1 VGTGIIS
8 VAQHLLRSV
17 SAAAGRGRSQVTR
30 AGLTPG
36 RAAWRRSRLAPV
48 CLVLVVAAGD
58 VAAQGRPE
66 DEFRGITVLN
76 RQRPEYDPLGLRFG
90 SFSVRGTATVDQGY
104 NDNVFYTANNKKG
117 DNVTLARADTSFTSN
132 WSRHAVGGFAGVQ
145 RLQYYSLT
153 DQSYTNAEGGLNGA
167 YDVTPDMRLTADVF
181 TNVSHV
187 IRTDSDAVASDE
199 PIEFRT
205 TGGGVGVTQ
214 QLARYR
220 LGLRAFYRTID
231 YDAYAFNGVTVR
243 GSGQFNDLDV
253 YGATGTVGYV
263 LGPYRTVLGGVRVT
277 RFDYTSVP
285 TGFLDLSSQSV
296 YGFVGFNYDF
306 DGVWR
311 YEFDVGYI
319 YQQYDENRIASLS
332 GPSGSLRVT
341 WAPTALLAIT
351 GNVSRTINQQLVS
364 MPGAQ
369 NIDNGFFSNR
379 VNLIATYELFRNV
392 LVNAGTTVR
401 YDEYQG
407 TRGTALFLEQTVG
420 FNVLLD
426 RNFRVGGFYLRQDT
440 LNENSGDPS
449 RNVIALRL
457 TAAL

>member
-1 VGTGIIS
+1 MGTVIIS
-8 VAQHLLRSV
+8 VAQKALRS
-17 SAAAGRGRSQVTR
+17 AACALVHS
-30 AGLTPG
+30 P
-36 RAAWRRSRLAPV
+36 AWRLRTSVLAPC
-48 CLVLVVAAGD
+48 CLIVLVGAGE

-76 RQRPEYDPLGLRFG
+76 RERPEYDPLGLRIGAFT
-90 SFSVRGTATVDQGY
+90 VRGRATLDQGY

-117 DNVTLARADTSFTSN
+117 DNVTLARADGSFSSN

-145 RLQYYSLT
+145 RLQYYSLR
-153 DQSYTNAEGGLNGA
+153 DQSYTNVEGGLNGA
-167 YDVTPDMRLTADVF
+167 YDVTPDTRLAGDVF

-187 IRTDSDAVASDE
+187 IRTDSDAVPSDE
-199 PIEFRT
+199 PIQFRT

-220 LGLRAFYRTID
+220 LGLRGFYRTVD

-243 GSGQFNDLDV
+243 GSGQFNDV
-253 YGATGTVGYV
+253 NIYGATGTVGYV
-263 LGPYRTVLGGVRVT
+263 LGPYRTVLAGVRVA

-285 TGFLDLSSQSV
+285 TGFLDLSSQSIN
-296 YGFVGFNYDF
+296 GFVGFNYDF

-311 YEFDVGYI
+311 YEIDLGYI
-319 YQQYDENRIASLS
+319 YQQYDEDRIASLS
-332 GPSGSLRVT
+332 GPSGAIRVT

-351 GNVSRTINQQLVS
+351 ANASRNIGQQLVS
-364 MPGAQ
+364 VPGVR

-379 VNLIATYELFRNV
+379 LNLTGTYELFRNV
-392 LVNAGTTVR
+392 LVNAGVTLR
-401 YDEYQG
+401 YDEFQG
-407 TRGTALFLEQTVG
+407 TRGTALFLEETIG

-440 LNENSGDPS
+440 LNENGGDPS